1 MPHRVNEENRHAVR
15 RGDGSHRTTTDNDRV
30 GLHLGVEARG
40 EAVYRDHG
48 VSMHLPNSDDRR
60 LRFGQ
65 AIPEARNQPVP
76 APPLTRNRAGLGGS
90 RGFLRAYH
98 RVVRSRRSARRWC
111 RHGAIGDEGLS
122 QSPTLKNA
130 IKISGARTHNL
141 KGIRCSFPSR
151 KITVVTGVSGSG
163 KSSLVFDTLYAEGQR
178 RYVQSLS
185 TYARLFLQQM
195 ERPDVDEISDIPP
208 AIALEQKNS
217 IKNARSTVGTITE
230 VHDYFRLL
238 MTHAGEA
245 TCMICGGVVGCDTTE
260 SAAAQLLD
268 AMSGARV
275 VIYAGVELHGTGKD
289 EAIAALTSQ
298 GYGRLMLGG
307 KAVPIADV
315 DPRSLPDGSIDV
327 VVDRMTVAADREGRI
342 REALESGF
350 RLGGGRVCAQDADG
364 LGSPRIFDQRF
375 GCRSCDREYT
385 RPTPHLFSFNNVLG
399 ACPECTGFGRIVDID
414 LDKVIPNKRLSLK
427 DGAVAPW
434 NTPAFVE
441 VKEDFLRAAERRGY
455 STGLPY
461 SQLPAEAK
469 TWILEGDRETL
480 GIRGFFQWLE
490 GRRYK
495 THVRILLARY
505 RTYRTCPKC
514 EGSRLRP
521 EALCVRVAG
530 RNIAELCALS
540 IAELGEVIGS
550 LNLSSVAIQR
560 SDVVLNEI
568 RNRLG
573 YLLDVGLGYLT
584 LDRQARTLSG
594 GEAQRIH
601 LAAALG
607 SALTDTLYALDEP
620 TVGLHPRDSKRL
632 LSVLRRLT
640 DVGNTVVLVEHDP
653 TIINGA
659 DHLIDLGP
667 GGGER
672 GGEVVYEGKPE
683 NLDTGKSSTA
693 RLLMIRSIH
702 RQERHSRKSRG
713 GKLVVLGAKEHNLAI
728 DRVEV
733 PLHRLVCVTGVSGS
747 GKSTLVEDVIY
758 GNYLKEKGLATQEAG
773 ACDEIRGFD
782 QLTDVLMMTQAPIG
796 RSLRSNPVTY
806 LKCYDEIRRS
816 FAGTSAAKRAKLTAA
831 SFSFNTVGG
840 RCERCQGTG
849 TVTIEMHFMADIEVK
864 CEECDGRRFKRHVL
878 DVTYRDRSIHDV
890 LEMTVEAALEFFS
903 DRPALKAKLACLDAV
918 GLGYL
923 RLGQSTSTLSGG
935 EAQRLKL
942 AGFLGEEAQKGGALF
957 LFDEPTTGLHLQDV
971 HTLIGVLDGLVQRGH
986 SVLVVEH
993 HTDFI
998 AHADHVIDLGPEGG
1012 GDGGRVVAQGTPLE
1026 VAETPGSHTGKEL
1039 RGLLGLGTGEQL
1051 T

>member
-1 MPHRVNEENRHAVR
+1 
-15 RGDGSHRTTTDNDRV
+15 
-30 GLHLGVEARG
+30 
-40 EAVYRDHG
+40 
-48 VSMHLPNSDDRR
+48 
-60 LRFGQ
+60 
-65 AIPEARNQPVP
+65 
-76 APPLTRNRAGLGGS
+76 
-90 RGFLRAYH
+90 
-98 RVVRSRRSARRWC
+98 
-111 RHGAIGDEGLS
+111 
-122 QSPTLKNA
+122 LKNA
-130 IKISGARTHNL
+130 IKIAGARTHNL

-230 VHDYFRLL
+230 VHDYLRLL
-238 MTHAGEA
+238 LTHAGVPS
-245 TCMICGGVVGCDTTE
+245 CMSCGGIVGSDTSE
-260 SAAAQLLD
+260 SAAAQLLSE
-268 AMSGARV
+268 MPNARV
-275 VIYAGVELHGTGKD
+275 VVYAGVELHGTTKD
-289 EAIAALTSQ
+289 DALSALTAQ
-298 GYGRLMLGG
+298 GYGRLMLSGA
-307 KAVPIADV
+307 AVPIDEV
-315 DPRSLPDGSIDV
+315 DARSLPEGKLDV
-327 VVDRMTVAADREGRI
+327 VVDRLSVTADREPRI

-350 RLGGGRVCAQDADG
+350 RLGNGRVHVQDTEGKDA
-364 LGSPRIFDQRF
+364 PRTYDQRF
-375 GCRSCDREYT
+375 GCRTCDLEYR

-399 ACPECTGFGRIVDID
+399 ACPECTGFGRVVDID

-434 NTPAFVE
+434 NTPAFAE
-441 VKEDFLRAAERRGY
+441 VKDDFLRAAERRGY

-461 SQLPAEAK
+461 SQLPTEAK
-469 TWILEGDRETL
+469 RWILEGDRETL

-505 RTYRTCPKC
+505 RTYRTCPTCK
-514 EGSRLRP
+514 GARLRP

-530 RNIAELCALS
+530 KNIAELCALS
-540 IAELGEVIGS
+540 IADLADVIRTLS
-550 LNLSSVAIQR
+550 LPVGAIER
-560 SDVVLNEI
+560 SDVVLGEI
-568 RNRLG
+568 RNRLR

-632 LSVLRRLT
+632 LGVLRRLT

-653 TIINGA
+653 TLIQGA

-672 GGEVVYEGKPE
+672 GGEIVYEGKPE
-683 NLDTGKSSTA
+683 HLDSGRSSTG

-702 RQERHSRKSRG
+702 RQERHSRKSRS
-713 GKLVVLGAKEHNLAI
+713 GKLVISGAREHNLSI
-728 DRVEV
+728 DRLEI
-733 PLHRLVCVTGVSGS
+733 PLNRLVCVTGVSGS

-758 GNYLKEKGLATQEAG
+758 GNYLKTKGLATQDVG
-773 ACDEIRGFD
+773 ACDGIRGFD
-782 QLTDVLMMTQAPIG
+782 QLADVMMMTQAPIG

-806 LKCYDEIRRS
+806 LKCYDEIRRC

-831 SFSFNTVGG
+831 SFSFNTAGG

-849 TVTIEMHFMADIEVK
+849 TVTIEMHFMADIDVK

-890 LEMTVEAALEFFS
+890 LEMTVDSAIEFFS
-903 DRPALKAKLACLDAV
+903 DRPALKSKLGCLAAV
-918 GLGYL
+918 GLNYL

-942 AGFLGEEAQKGGALF
+942 AGFLGEESQKAGALF

-971 HTLIGVLDGLVQRGH
+971 HTLIGVLDSLVQRGH
-986 SVLVVEH
+986 SVVVVEH

-1012 GDGGRVVAQGTPLE
+1012 SEGGRIIAQGTPLE
-1026 VAETPGSHTGKEL
+1026 VAESPASHTGREL
-1039 RGLLGLGTGEQL
+1039 RALLGLDCGDARR
-1051 T
+1051 